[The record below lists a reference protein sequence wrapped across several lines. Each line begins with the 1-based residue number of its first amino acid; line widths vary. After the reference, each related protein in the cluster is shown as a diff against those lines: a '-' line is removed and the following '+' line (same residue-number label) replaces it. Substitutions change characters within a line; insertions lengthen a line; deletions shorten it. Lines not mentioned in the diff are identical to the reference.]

1 MLRLSSRAGL
11 TGLTLAAMTAGCGPS
26 TIRVVGVMQQSSEMR
41 PLPNVPVG
49 AYKDLRVF
57 VKAAASEASA
67 YGSADCGFTPLAG
80 TSEGQDLKNAACV
93 PPDAQNVAIGIVR
106 TRFRSYG
113 VQVVRDATEPYDY
126 RVDVSVTGE
135 APKQPDRTL
144 AKAVATL
151 AFSLNTAATGG
162 TLMSSVNLDG
172 ARAAFAQVA
181 NDCAFKNADLS
192 QFVGWARQ
200 PMTPD
205 FDVQALAN
213 DAVDSVLRCDDLAR
227 FVMDARTRFPK

>member
-1 MLRLSSRAGL
+1 MLRISSLVGL
-11 TGLTLAAMTAGCGPS
+11 TGSALAVTTAGCGPS

-57 VKAAASEASA
+57 VKAAASDASA
-67 YGSADCGFTPLAG
+67 YGSADCGYAELAG
-80 TSEGQDLKNAACV
+80 SSEGQDYKNAACV

-113 VQVVRDATEPYDY
+113 AQVVRDATEPYDY
-126 RVDVSVTGE
+126 EVDVSVTGE

-151 AFSLNTAATGG
+151 SFSLNTKATSG
-162 TLMSSVNLDG
+162 TLMSSINLDA

-181 NDCAFKNADLS
+181 SDCSFKNADLS
-192 QFVGWARQ
+192 QFVGWSRQ

-205 FDVQALAN
+205 FDIQVLAN
-213 DAVDSVLRCDDLAR
+213 DAVDSALRCDDLAR